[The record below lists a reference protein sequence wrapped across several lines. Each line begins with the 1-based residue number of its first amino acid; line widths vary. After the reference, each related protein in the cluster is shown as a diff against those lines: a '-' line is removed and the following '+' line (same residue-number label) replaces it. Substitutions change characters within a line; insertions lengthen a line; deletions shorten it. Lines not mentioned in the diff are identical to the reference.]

1 VIKDPRMNT
10 NQTVDNNMILL
21 QIKIMYIFRVFRLI
35 IIILILS
42 YFLGTIWLLISK
54 LLTADKGPDSDEKTF
69 YNVYGLAELP
79 ERTQLTIVVYF
90 AFTTLSTVGFGDFN
104 PKSEEERII
113 TTFILLIGVA
123 CFSYIMGQ
131 FIEILMNFQQV
142 TADNEDS
149 ENLSKWLG
157 LLAHFNKNRPLSK
170 DMTKR
175 FEQYFEYYWQHDKN
189 YAIQSEDDKRFMK
202 ELPKHIRRDI
212 YKEFLFKDFIYL
224 FRTHFKVLKEDTGN
238 GKRQLYTWEDT
249 QYQQFMIKTLQRLEP
264 RFYHAKEYILEEGEE
279 VNEQIYVTN
288 GSYSIGFQER
298 N

>member
-1 VIKDPRMNT
+1 MSLFETKNFQDFIKSIFKSRLQRVIQNKQMNM

-42 YFLGTIWLLISK
+42 YFLGTLWLLISK
-54 LLTADKGPDSDEKTF
+54 LLTKDKNDPDEKTF
-69 YNVYGLAELP
+69 YNQYKLKDKSNL
-79 ERTQLTIVVYF
+79 TQLTIVVYF
-90 AFTTLSTVGFGDFN
+90 AFTTLSTVGFGDYN
-104 PKSEEERII
+104 PKSETERII

-170 DMTKR
+170 EMTKK

-189 YAIQSEDDKRFMK
+189 YAIQSDDDKRFMK

-224 FRTHFKVLKEDTGN
+224 FRTHFKIIKEDNSGN
-238 GKRQLYTWEDT
+238 GKRQLYSWDDT
-249 QYQQFMIKTLQRLEP
+249 QY
-264 RFYHAKEYILEEGEE
+264 
-279 VNEQIYVTN
+279 
-288 GSYSIGFQER
+288 
-298 N
+298 